1 MFALALLPRVAL
13 LVSGRDD
20 PVVSIP
26 MLDAEYAADW
36 AHRIA
41 AGDFWG
47 SPEDGAYFRPPL
59 YPWFLAATFAL
70 PGPDLV
76 AAAAAQAMLG
86 ALTAVLLAGIAR
98 HRFGRT
104 AGWATGALAAL
115 AWPLLFYARELL
127 ITPLELFLVAALL
140 RVWDRA
146 GPASGPGR
154 WAAIGALAGAAALAR
169 PNLLSVV
176 PAAALVAALAHGR
189 GGARRALAL
198 VAGAALV
205 ISPITIR
212 NRIVSGEWVLLAT
225 QGGLNLWIGNHPD
238 SDGMT
243 ATLPGFSSWRNEDV
257 SAWLART
264 EGRPFTAAEEDA
276 YFRARFL
283 AQVRD
288 DPASFLRGLARKAYL
303 FAQGWEIRNNR
314 DLYAARTR
322 DRLLAAP
329 LPDFGWILPLAL
341 VGILSARRR
350 LRELAFLWA
359 HVLAAAAGV
368 ILVFVCA
375 RYRMAAW
382 PGLLVLAGAGVAALV
397 GPGVPRGTRLAR
409 AALLAAALAAVHAD
423 FLGIRHIDWGQ
434 THLQWGNAYAR
445 AGRDADAAA
454 EYDAALRATPSLAEA
469 RFHRGALQLRAG
481 RPDEALADLRAA
493 TAGMPFSFR
502 VRRSLAEALEAA
514 GRADEAVAV
523 RREAFALAAG
533 APEEKL
539 ALATTLGMA
548 GRYAEAHALFAEL
561 APSMADDPYF
571 LMNAGQTAL
580 VLGEEARGLEWLH
593 RATGQDAVAD
603 DAWGAIASYLAGS
616 GRLAEARAALDA
628 AVAQRP
634 GSAALVAMRAALRH
648 RQGDAAGAARDL
660 ERATALDPS
669 NAEWRRRLASLR
681 SAAPPPGAP

>member
-1 MFALALLPRVAL
+1 MFALALVPRLAL
-13 LVSGRDD
+13 LVSGRHD
-20 PVVSIP
+20 PVVAIP

-47 SPEDGAYFRPPL
+47 SPEGGAYFRPPL
-59 YPWFLAATFAL
+59 YPWFLAAMFAL

-76 AAAAAQAMLG
+76 AATAAQAVLG
-86 ALTAVLLAGIAR
+86 ALTAVLLAGVAR
-98 HRFGRT
+98 RRFGRT
-104 AGWATGALAAL
+104 AGLATGALAAL

-127 ITPLELFLVAALL
+127 ITPLELFLVAAML

-146 GPASGPGR
+146 GPASTAGR
-154 WAAIGALAGAAALAR
+154 WLALGALAGGAALAR

-176 PAAALVAALAHGR
+176 PAVALVAAFAHGR

-198 VAGAALV
+198 VAGAILV
-205 ISPITIR
+205 IAPITIR
-212 NRIVSGEWVLLAT
+212 NRVVSGDWVLLAT

-264 EGRPFTAAEEDA
+264 QGRPFTPAEEDA
-276 YFRARFL
+276 HFRDRFL
-283 AQVRD
+283 ALVRD
-288 DPASFLRGLARKAYL
+288 DPAAFLRGLARKTCL
-303 FAQGWEIRNNR
+303 FVQGWEIRNNR

-322 DRLLAAP
+322 DALLAAP

-341 VGILSARRR
+341 VGIVSARRR

-359 HVLAAAAGV
+359 HALAAAAGV

-397 GPGVPRGTRLAR
+397 GPGVPRRTRLAR
-409 AALLAAALAAVHAD
+409 GALLAAALAAVHVD

-445 AGRDADAAA
+445 AGRDAEAAA
-454 EYDAALRATPSLAEA
+454 EYDAALRVAPALAEA
-469 RFHRGALQLRAG
+469 RFHRGALLLRAG
-481 RPDEALADLRAA
+481 RAEPALADLRAA
-493 TAGMPFSFR
+493 AAAMPFSFR
-502 VRRSLAEALEAA
+502 VRRSLAEALEAT

-523 RREAFALAAG
+523 RREALALAAG
-533 APEEKL
+533 APEETL

-548 GRYAEAHALFAEL
+548 GRYAEAYALFAEL
-561 APSMADDPYF
+561 APSMPDDPYF

-580 VLGEEARGLEWLH
+580 VVGEEERGLAWLR
-593 RATGQDAVAD
+593 RAAEHDTVAG
-603 DAWGAIASYLAGS
+603 DAWSAIASYLAGA
-616 GRLAEARAALDA
+616 GRFDEARTALDA
-628 AVAQRP
+628 AVGRHP
-634 GSAALVAMRAALRH
+634 DSARLAAMRAAVRH
-648 RQGDAAGAARDL
+648 RQGDAAGAVADL
-660 ERATALDPS
+660 ERAVALDPS
-669 NAEWRRRLASLR
+669 NDELRKRLAALR
-681 SAAPPPGAP
+681 SSPGPGAP